1 MRCDWAKNNPLLQK
15 YHDEEW
21 GVPVHDDRLLFEHL
35 SLDVFQAGLSWLTI
49 LNKRENFRN
58 AFDNF
63 EISKVSLYDK
73 NKVEELINN
82 PGIIRNRMKV
92 EATIENAN
100 CVLSLQKEYGSF
112 DRFIWQFTKGTSKH
126 NSFEKQSELPAVS
139 AESDAMSRELR
150 RLGFKFLGSTIC
162 YAFMQATGMIN
173 DHITSC
179 FRYSAIKK

>member
-21 GVPVHDDRLLFEHL
+21 GVPVHDDRVLFEHL

-49 LNKRENFRN
+49 LNKRDNFRE
-58 AFDNF
+58 AFDHF
-63 EISKVSLYDK
+63 EIEKVALYGK
-73 NKVEELINN
+73 EKIEELISN

-100 CVLSLQKEYGSF
+100 CILALQKEYGSF
-112 DRFIWQFTKGTSKH
+112 DKFIWQFTGGITIQ
-126 NSFEKQSELPAVS
+126 NSFEKQSDLPAIS
-139 AESDAMSRELR
+139 PESDAMSRELR
-150 RLGFKFLGSTIC
+150 RFGFKFLGSTIC

-173 DHITSC
+173 DHVTSC
-179 FRYSAIKK
+179 FRYKALK